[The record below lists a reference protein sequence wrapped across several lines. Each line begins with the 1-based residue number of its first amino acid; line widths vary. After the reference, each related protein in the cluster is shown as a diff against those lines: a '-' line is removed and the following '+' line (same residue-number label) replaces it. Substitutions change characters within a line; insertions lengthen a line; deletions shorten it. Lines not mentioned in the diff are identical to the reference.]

1 MLEFFLFA
9 IFVVMLALWLNDS
22 GSTKMSGALN
32 MKGIEPCPPHKW
44 IYVKVTDPIDR
55 TVRERMMCDK
65 CKNPPGIG

>member
-1 MLEFFLFA
+1 MIEFALFA
-9 IFVVMLALWLNDS
+9 IFLFLLVGWLLKPDGNIV
-22 GSTKMSGALN
+22 TGALN

-55 TVRERMMCDK
+55 VVRERMMCDK